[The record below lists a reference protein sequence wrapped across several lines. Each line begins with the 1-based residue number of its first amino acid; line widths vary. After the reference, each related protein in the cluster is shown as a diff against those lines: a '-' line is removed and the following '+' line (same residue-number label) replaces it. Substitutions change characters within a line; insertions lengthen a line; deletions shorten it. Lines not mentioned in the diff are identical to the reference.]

1 MKVVMTRD
9 FLRAQNPMLVFGRK
23 IACIS
28 NWVVIKQIIIN
39 NNKSI
44 ENCENHYDKG
54 LSNLL
59 LRQVF
64 SMWERINWKG
74 SYNIESCHCQ

>member
-9 FLRAQNPMLVFGRK
+9 FLRAQNPMLVSGRK

-39 NNKSI
+39 NKSI
-44 ENCENHYDKG
+44 EN
-54 LSNLL
+54 
-59 LRQVF
+59 
-64 SMWERINWKG
+64 WEK
-74 SYNIESCHCQ
+74 SL

>member
-9 FLRAQNPMLVFGRK
+9 FLRAQNVMLVSGRK

-44 ENCENHYDKG
+44 ENCEKS
-54 LSNLL
+54 L
-59 LRQVF
+59 
-64 SMWERINWKG
+64 
-74 SYNIESCHCQ
+74 